1 SQRRPSV
8 SPRQPRYQDRL
19 PCTTHPHSHPDESVL
34 TPRQSGDA
42 MIPTSLTRR
51 TFLKTAAL
59 ATAANSFASSPASRE
74 SLQQL
79 PYNAVTLTGGP
90 LKQHYEAIKAHY
102 LGISNDRLLKVYR
115 QRAGLPSPGSVMGGS
130 SAT

>member
-1 SQRRPSV
+1 LRRRNHGARPANSSEKIAPIHCLRQTPTHHRSQRRPSV

-90 LKQHYEAIKAHY
+90 LKQH
-102 LGISNDRLLKVYR
+102 
-115 QRAGLPSPGSVMGGS
+115 
-130 SAT
+130 